1 MVDLA
6 LSGARVGAAL
16 VLVALNGFF
25 VAAEFAFVRVRSTAV
40 ESLVADGRTGATLLA
55 EVMDNL
61 DDYLAVTQLGITIA
75 SLGLGWIGEPAVA
88 ALIEPAVGPFLPE
101 GTVHLVAFAVGFG
114 VITFLHVVFG
124 ELAPKT
130 IAIARAE
137 RIALLVAA
145 PMKAFYYLFVPGIV
159 VFNGTANA
167 FTRLIGIPPA
177 SETDETFT
185 EEELRMALARSG
197 EEGNVAA
204 DEVEMIDRVF
214 ELDDVTAREV
224 MVPRPDVRSVPADLP
239 LADLRDRIVETGHTR
254 YPVVDAG
261 DPDRVVGL
269 VDAKDVIRAGT
280 LEAEGEVGDGDGD
293 GDGDDRTTTAG
304 DLAHDIPVVPET
316 VAVSDLLSD
325 LQRERAQMAA
335 VIDEW
340 GVLEGIVTVE
350 DVVEVVVG
358 DLHDEFDVPSREPS
372 IDRDASEEGV
382 AVDGGVALSTVNE
395 ELGTTFD
402 HDAVETI
409 GGLVLARLGRPP
421 ESGDRVS
428 IAGHELTVTA
438 VDGMRASTVVVR
450 PESGTFEGTAESATD
465 GAAGDDTALE
475 SERAE
480 RSEGS

>member
-40 ESLVADGRTGATLLA
+40 ESMVADGKTGAPLLA
-55 EVMDNL
+55 EVMDSL
-61 DDYLAVTQLGITIA
+61 DSYLAVTQLGITIA

-88 ALIEPAVGPFLPE
+88 ALIEPVVGPVLPE
-101 GTVHLVAFAVGFG
+101 NLVHLVAFAVGFG

-145 PMKAFYYLFVPGIV
+145 PMKVFYYLFVPGIV

-185 EEELRMALARSG
+185 EEELRMALSRSS

-204 DEVEMIDRVF
+204 DEVEMIERVF

-254 YPVVDAG
+254 YPVVDA
-261 DPDRVVGL
+261 DDSDRVVGL

-280 LEAEGEVGDGDGD
+280 RESEGEVGDE
-293 GDGDDRTTTAG
+293 DDRATTAG
-304 DLAHDIPVVPET
+304 DISRDIPVVPET

-372 IDRDASEEGV
+372 IDRDASDEGV

-395 ELGTTFD
+395 ELGTAFD

-409 GGLVLARLGRPP
+409 GGLVLDRLGRPP

-428 IAGHELTVTA
+428 IDDHELTVTG

-450 PESGTFEGTAESATD
+450 PESGTFEGTPDSATD
-465 GAAGDDTALE
+465 GTAGDDGDDGLE
-475 SERAE
+475 TERTE
-480 RSEGS
+480 GSEGS